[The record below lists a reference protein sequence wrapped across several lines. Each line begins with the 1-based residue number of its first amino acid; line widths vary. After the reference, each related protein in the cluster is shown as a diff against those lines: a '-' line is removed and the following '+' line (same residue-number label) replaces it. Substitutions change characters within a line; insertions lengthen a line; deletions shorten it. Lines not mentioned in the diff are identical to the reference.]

1 MSIMDEV
8 GSRFSP
14 NSRNQ
19 VINEWVTSQDGGQA
33 HDPVINVLLSSFLV
47 LPRDVLPE
55 MLWNYRVYRV
65 GSRFGLWIR
74 FGLVDIGVYSVGISH
89 LDIIGENILH
99 ELVGHDWRISLVS
112 EHAMKYK

>member
-47 LPRDVLPE
+47 LPRHVLPE
-55 MLWNYRVYRV
+55 ML
-65 GSRFGLWIR
+65 
-74 FGLVDIGVYSVGISH
+74 
-89 LDIIGENILH
+89 
-99 ELVGHDWRISLVS
+99 
-112 EHAMKYK
+112 